1 MTKPLKPNT
10 FLQPREDL
18 EQVIPAEGQGQFG
31 DEEREAIKAAISGS
45 PPQKVSPTA
54 AAQET
59 RTTKADERAAAIYPL
74 ILDIKTSG
82 ATSLR
87 AIAKELTER
96 KIETPARQAKVD
108 QGKAVY
114 GDPVWHPQQVALII
128 KRIEIIC

>member
-1 MTKPLKPNT
+1 MTA
-10 FLQPREDL
+10 FLLDL
-18 EQVIPAEGQGQFG
+18 AKRK
-31 DEEREAIKAAISGS
+31 REAIKAAISGS

-87 AIAKELTER
+87 AIAKELTKR
-96 KIETPARQAKVD
+96 GVSTPSGRST
-108 QGKAVY
+108 
-114 GDPVWHPQQVALII
+114 WHPQQVKLVI
-128 KRIEIIC
+128 KRITNGELSDGRKSN